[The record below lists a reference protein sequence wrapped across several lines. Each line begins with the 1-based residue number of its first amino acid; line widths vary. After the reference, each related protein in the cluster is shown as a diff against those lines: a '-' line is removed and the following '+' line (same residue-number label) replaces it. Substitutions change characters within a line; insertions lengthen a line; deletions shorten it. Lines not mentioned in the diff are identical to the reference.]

1 MVSYSNQNQL
11 WDAGEGVSEQILKYG
26 YDKNFIDDIL
36 ITHFHPDHISGIFM
50 LLQMLYLQGR
60 TKKLRIFIP
69 EDINFFQ
76 SMLENLY
83 LFPKKFNFTLEIYN
97 LKNVKRY
104 LPEIELIPN
113 DHLKKYK
120 KMPSQIAHSYK
131 NHSIFLSAE
140 KKILYTSDIPNFSSL
155 QYVAAEADIIV
166 LDALHPRYSEIVYF
180 IENTKARV
188 ILNHGVPEEFK
199 NAKYETADENKIINI

>member
-1 MVSYSNQNQL
+1 MIKLHILGSASALPELNKHHAAIMVSYSNQNQL

-76 SMLENLY
+76 SM
-83 LFPKKFNFTLEIYN
+83 
-97 LKNVKRY
+97 
-104 LPEIELIPN
+104 
-113 DHLKKYK
+113 
-120 KMPSQIAHSYK
+120 
-131 NHSIFLSAE
+131 
-140 KKILYTSDIPNFSSL
+140 
-155 QYVAAEADIIV
+155 
-166 LDALHPRYSEIVYF
+166 
-180 IENTKARV
+180 
-188 ILNHGVPEEFK
+188 
-199 NAKYETADENKIINI
+199 